1 MARKPSTQAPPK
13 AAPVSSSDQTR
24 QALVRAAL
32 ELFGDQGFE
41 GTSTREIAAK
51 ANANIA
57 SIAYH
62 FGGKD
67 GLRDACA
74 DFIVDT
80 IRGVAGRVLPV
91 GNDGPEI
98 PRDREAARKQMRLL
112 LDTMSMFMMSR
123 PEISPIVQFMLREMA
138 HPSPA
143 LDRIYSGLV
152 ETVHMRL
159 CQLWEA
165 ATGEPAESEETRITV
180 FSIIGQVI
188 YFRIGR
194 EVVMRRLGWSE
205 TGPREAGKIASAV
218 KANLDAM
225 FLQREKE

>member
-1 MARKPSTQAPPK
+1 MKTPTRPAP
-13 AAPVSSSDQTR
+13 ASSSDQTR

-32 ELFGDQGFE
+32 ELFGDKGFE

-91 GNDGPEI
+91 DNGGPAI
-98 PRDREAARKQMRLL
+98 PADRESAKEQMRLL
-112 LDTMSMFMMSR
+112 LDTMTMFMMSR
-123 PEISPIVQFMLREMA
+123 PEISPIVQFMLREMN

-143 LDRIYSGLV
+143 LDRIYAGVV
-152 ETVHMRL
+152 ETVHGRL

-165 ATGEPAESEETRITV
+165 ATGEPAGSEETRITV
-180 FSIIGQVI
+180 FTVIGQVI

-194 EVVMRRLGWSE
+194 EVIMRRLGWSE
-205 TGPREAGKIASAV
+205 TGPEEAGKIAAAI

-225 FLQREKE
+225 FLQRGSK